1 MRVLHCLCRAG
12 MLPVVLLLLACA
24 EDLPT
29 PSFSSQNRV
38 LKHTVRIASEGD
50 SEAPLTR
57 VFGIAA
63 NPTRVFVGEGMDR
76 DIKVFS
82 RAGEYLHSIGRRGMG
97 PGEFVNPVWL
107 GLCGDSLWVFDAALN
122 RLTFLTDTGEVM
134 STLHVSPLPIGG
146 ERIRVSW
153 MRPLANGLFLGAL
166 GYSSNEIASGRIRA
180 RPLLRLDS
188 LGLVVDTLAV
198 LSVDPKSTMVFR
210 KESETTFVTQPVR
223 EDPLFDIS
231 PDGGGIVIVDRRV
244 PDDPEKALLVVTK
257 ITADGDTIYEA
268 RLRYEPRRLDHR
280 SVRQRFLSPYY
291 VEEVARVT
299 ESELRDALWLPRYL
313 PPVSQVRLG
322 ADGTVWLRREDDF
335 VSSHLR
341 WEVLDPSGAPLFWVW
356 MSRGVQVLWVSSG
369 SVWGVELD
377 EWQVPQVVELEVAE
391 LGEGAI

>member
-1 MRVLHCLCRAG
+1 MCFPRCQHGHSAERELRMRVLYCLCRAG

-24 EDLPT
+24 EDLRT

-63 NPTRVFVGEGMDR
+63 DPTRVFVGEGMDR

-153 MRPLANGLFLGAL
+153 MRPLANGLFLG
-166 GYSSNEIASGRIRA
+166 
-180 RPLLRLDS
+180 
-188 LGLVVDTLAV
+188 
-198 LSVDPKSTMVFR
+198 
-210 KESETTFVTQPVR
+210 
-223 EDPLFDIS
+223 S
-231 PDGGGIVIVDRRV
+231 PPGGVATSRV
-244 PDDPEKALLVVTK
+244 
-257 ITADGDTIYEA
+257 
-268 RLRYEPRRLDHR
+268 
-280 SVRQRFLSPYY
+280 
-291 VEEVARVT
+291 
-299 ESELRDALWLPRYL
+299 
-313 PPVSQVRLG
+313 
-322 ADGTVWLRREDDF
+322 
-335 VSSHLR
+335 
-341 WEVLDPSGAPLFWVW
+341 
-356 MSRGVQVLWVSSG
+356 
-369 SVWGVELD
+369 
-377 EWQVPQVVELEVAE
+377 
-391 LGEGAI
+391 